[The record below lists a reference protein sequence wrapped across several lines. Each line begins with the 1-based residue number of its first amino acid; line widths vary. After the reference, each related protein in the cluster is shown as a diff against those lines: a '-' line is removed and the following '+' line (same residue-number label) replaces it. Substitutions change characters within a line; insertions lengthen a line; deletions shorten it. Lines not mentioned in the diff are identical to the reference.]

1 MRTDA
6 THAIRFY
13 DQDDALV
20 ETVAPFLAS
29 AIKAG
34 GVAVMVATEE
44 HRRACEHGMAA
55 AGVDVVAAW
64 SAGSLLVYDAGEA
77 MRQWLTRHDRPGE
90 AGFGDVARRLLM
102 YAARRGGPVCAFG
115 EAVSLLWAA
124 GHRTETL
131 ELEAMWEELQ
141 RQVRF
146 ARLCGYRFTAIDV
159 DEQADFRRL
168 CDLHSRVDGGPR
180 GCGVN

>member
-1 MRTDA
+1 VGTDA

-20 ETVAPFLAS
+20 HTVAPFLAS

-44 HRRACEHGMAA
+44 HRRACEASMAA
-55 AGVDVVAAW
+55 AGVDVGAAW

-77 MRQWLTRHDRPGE
+77 MRQWLCRHDRPE
-90 AGFGDVARRLLM
+90 EPGFGDVARRLLM

-124 GHRTETL
+124 GHRNESL
-131 ELEAMWEELQ
+131 QLEAMWEDLQ
-141 RQVRF
+141 REVPF
-146 ARLCGYRFTAIDV
+146 ARLCAYQFTSIDV
-159 DEQADFRRL
+159 GEQADFRRL
-168 CDLHSRVDGGPR
+168 CDLHSRVDGTPPG
-180 GCGVN
+180 GGVN